1 MAPYGDPFDHDEPAD
16 MAGMPLCP
24 VCPSGRPYHVEVRAG
39 HGLECLNCGTIF
51 QGTPGE
57 MTHPRNQKRRV
68 IAAQYARD
76 EALARE
82 AQGVE

>member
-1 MAPYGDPFDHDEPAD
+1 MAPYGDPYDDEAVDMAD
-16 MAGMPLCP
+16 MPMCP
-24 VCPSGRPYHVEVRAG
+24 VCPSGRPYKVEVRSG

-57 MTHPRNQKRRV
+57 MTHPRNRKRRV

-76 EALARE
+76 EQAART
-82 AQGVE
+82 AQGLD